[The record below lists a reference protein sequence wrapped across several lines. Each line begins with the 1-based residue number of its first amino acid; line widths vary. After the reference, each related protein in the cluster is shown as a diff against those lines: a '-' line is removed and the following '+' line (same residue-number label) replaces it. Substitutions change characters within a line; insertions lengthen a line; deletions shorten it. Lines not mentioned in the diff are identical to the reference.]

1 MKESNYSII
10 DDIFRIL
17 LDSSVLSIIIL
28 KNSTN
33 FSAVIRKHYS
43 NEEHGQSV
51 RSNPYY
57 FIKEMKTVR
66 LFVYI

>member
-1 MKESNYSII
+1 MKESKYSII

-17 LDSSVLSIIIL
+17 LDSSVISIIIL

-33 FSAVIRKHYS
+33 YSATKSAVIRKHYS

-51 RSNPYY
+51 RSNPSY
-57 FIKEMKTVR
+57 FIK
-66 LFVYI
+66 